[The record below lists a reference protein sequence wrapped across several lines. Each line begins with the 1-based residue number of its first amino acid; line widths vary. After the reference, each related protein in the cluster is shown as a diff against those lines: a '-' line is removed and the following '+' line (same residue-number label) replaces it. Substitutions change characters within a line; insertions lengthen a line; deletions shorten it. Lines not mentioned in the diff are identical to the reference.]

1 MSYKNLVKQF
11 THDGYMKKLAGDIKN
26 KMTQLRQQANP
37 NDDRRWIWELLQ
49 NGKDVRVN
57 DENFNAKVI
66 LDNNPV
72 SPSLE
77 FQHNGKPFSVK
88 NITYLVE
95 QVSSKDQDILENGK
109 PASTGKFGNGFLTTH
124 LLSEIV
130 GIDTIVKADGLNY
143 KKCQIELDRSKRDE
157 KGLVESVIKSLSVL
171 EKLDEFPDLL
181 NYNPSD
187 FNTCFRYKLDESSVK
202 IANTGLDDLETAIAY
217 TLAFVPVI
225 KVVTIANRDT
235 SYKLIPEET
244 KVKGNI
250 SIYLIEK
257 SVSEKREKI
266 YIAKVKG
273 DKVEVALPLS
283 ITEKTEETSI
293 LPLPDH
299 LPKLFCDFP
308 LIGTEEFPFPAII
321 NSPFFNL
328 NDPRSIVRLTDI
340 PDEDIDE
347 NKALLKEAVEL
358 YKEMLRFLELPNVHD
373 TFYAVSLPSVS
384 NKEWISD
391 RWYKQEISD
400 PIFESLSTSAIVET
414 ALNKKKS
421 VLNSDGQQQLVFPTG
436 TSDAIR
442 NGIFNLAEQW
452 FSLEL
457 PKKDDIHNWQKFAW
471 PKCPKL
477 NLKKLA
483 ENIAAELNIYN
494 LQKKL
499 VENTD
504 VIIWLNEF
512 YDLLNLEENY
522 IKDIVAN
529 EVSVL
534 PDQNG
539 NFKQMISL
547 SFDPG
552 IPELIKGVYKFLGED
567 IRETLRIREIHTVS
581 KYNNPAK
588 HPIVHPTR
596 ELNSTYASLNQLIK
610 QAPHEQQFKAAM
622 EMAQLFF
629 EVNSPVYREK
639 LFNCLS
645 FIFPDQNLVK
655 ISISLEYAPIVFQE
669 IDGILFENIAAAIAK
684 NAKLNT
690 FSTTYHFE
698 DDNSAGKWLG
708 DFITLLLENK
718 KTEVLNNFSYPILPN
733 QNGDFRTK
741 ESLSSGKG
749 TDEILKTVC
758 SELGYDFRENLVDDT
773 MPVTFTNEKVTD
785 ENIAEKIIALIGNL
799 MTDMENDEKV
809 RAAFLRLFNWF
820 TTNPTTAEDLFGELY
835 RNRHRLCPAEDIL
848 SSVKKAA
855 DYDQIMKEF
864 DISNTNELRER
875 LQQTDTD
882 KSVPELTP
890 VTKEILLSLGV
901 KNYEEFKIALKDKN
915 LSELFG
921 HESVPSHEYFLF
933 VESMINRTIQ
943 RIQKYLEELGYDFC
957 EAEKTATTVFS
968 GVIKE
973 NRTIDIVCRPSDN
986 GEVIFYFG
994 AEKQTL
1000 QNEGSELWV
1009 ENGSTDPLQLS
1020 LGKILTD
1027 NDINKI
1033 KVK

>member
-26 KMTQLRQQANP
+26 KMSQLRQHANP

-57 DENFNAKVI
+57 DEDFKAEVN
-66 LDNNPV
+66 LDRNPGAPV
-72 SPSLE
+72 LE
-77 FQHNGKPFSVK
+77 FKHNGKPFSVK

-95 QVSSKDQDILENGK
+95 QVSSKDQDLLDNGK

-130 GIDTIVKADGLNY
+130 DVETVVKAEGLSY
-143 KKCQIELDRSKRDE
+143 KKCEIKLDRSKRDE
-157 KGLVESVIKSLSVL
+157 KGLVESIINSLSVL
-171 EKLDEFPDLL
+171 EKLDEFPDLP
-181 NYNPSD
+181 NYNPSE
-187 FNTCFRYKLDESSVK
+187 FNTSFRYRLEESSIK
-202 IANTGLDDLETAIAY
+202 IANTGLDDLDTAIAY

-225 KVVTIANRDT
+225 KVIIIANRNT
-235 SYKLIPEET
+235 SYRLIPEET
-244 KVKGNI
+244 EVKGNI

-257 SVSEKREKI
+257 IVSEKIEKI
-266 YIAKVKG
+266 HIVTVKG
-273 DKVEVALPLS
+273 DRVEIALPIS
-283 ITEKTEETSI
+283 IAENTGETSI

-308 LIGTEEFPFPAII
+308 LIGTEDFPFPAII
-321 NSPFFNL
+321 NSSFFNL

-340 PDEDIDE
+340 AEEDIDE
-347 NKALLKEAVEL
+347 NKLLLQEAVLL
-358 YKEMLRFLELPNVHD
+358 YKKMIRFLELPKIHD
-373 TFYAVSLPSVS
+373 TFYAVSLPSAS
-384 NKEWISD
+384 DKEWISD
-391 RWYKQEISD
+391 SWYREEVSD

-414 ALNKKKS
+414 ELNKKKS
-421 VLNSDGQQQLVFPTG
+421 VLNNEGQQQLVFPNG
-436 TSDAIR
+436 PSDEIR

-457 PKKDDIHNWQKFAW
+457 PKKKDIHNWQKFIW
-471 PKCPKL
+471 PTCPKL
-477 NLKKLA
+477 NLRKFTEK
-483 ENIAAELNIYN
+483 IAAESNIHN

-499 VENTD
+499 VAGTNVVD
-504 VIIWLNEF
+504 WLNEF

-539 NFKQMISL
+539 NFKQMTSL

-552 IPELIKGVYKFLGED
+552 IPELIKDIYKFLGED
-567 IRETLRIREIHTVS
+567 IRETLRIRKIHTVS
-581 KYNNPAK
+581 KYKNPAK
-588 HPIVHPTR
+588 HPIVHSTR
-596 ELNSTYASLNQLIK
+596 ELNSTYLSLNQLIK
-610 QAPHEQQFKAAM
+610 QAGREQQFKAAM
-622 EMAQLFF
+622 DIAQLFF
-629 EVNSPVYREK
+629 ETSSPEAREK

-645 FIFPDQNLVK
+645 FIFPDHNLVK
-655 ISISLEYAPIVFQE
+655 ISIALEYAPIVFQE

-684 NAKLNT
+684 NATLKA
-690 FSTTYHFE
+690 FSTTYHFP
-698 DDNSAGKWLG
+698 DSNSAGKWLG
-708 DFITLLLENK
+708 NFITLLLESK
-718 KTEVLNNFSYPILPN
+718 KTEMLNNSSYPILPN

-749 TDEILKTVC
+749 TDETLKTV
-758 SELGYDFRENLVDDT
+758 SAELGYDFRENLVNDT
-773 MPVTFTNEKVTD
+773 MPVTFTSEEIINEH
-785 ENIAEKIIALIGNL
+785 IAEKIITLTGNL

-809 RAAFLRLFNWF
+809 RAAFLMLFNWF
-820 TTNPTTAEDLFGELY
+820 TTNPTKAENLFGELY

-855 DYDQIMKEF
+855 DYDKIMKEF
-864 DISNTNELRER
+864 DISDTDELRKR
-875 LQQTDTD
+875 LLHADNQE
-882 KSVPELTP
+882 SVPELTP

-921 HESVPSHEYFLF
+921 HESVPSHEYFIF
-933 VESMINRTIQ
+933 AESMINRTIQ
-943 RIQKYLEELGYDFC
+943 SIQKYLEELGYDFS

-973 NRTIDIVCRPSDN
+973 KRTIDIVCRPSDN
-986 GEVIFYFG
+986 AEVIFYFG

-1000 QNEGSELWV
+1000 QNEGSELWI
-1009 ENGSTDPLQLS
+1009 ENGKTEPLQLS